1 MRDTENIRQIIKL
14 KPDMMG
20 FIFYPESKR
29 YTGQKLKQ
37 EVINLIPK
45 HIKKTGVF
53 VDMAPGLLID
63 AANDSQFDLIQLHGD
78 ETPAYCE
85 RIKQEGFE
93 VMKAFSVKDKIDMK
107 ELAGYEA
114 HCKYFL
120 FDTQC
125 KAYGGSGKKFDWHI
139 LEQYTGNIPFLLSG
153 GIGPGDAHDILN
165 INHPQLQGVDINSQ
179 FETAP
184 GIKDTSLIKDFI
196 KSIQ

>member
-1 MRDTENIRQIIKL
+1 MRDKENIRQLIKL
-14 KPDMMG
+14 RPDMIG

-29 YTGQKLKQ
+29 YTGQKLER

-63 AANDSQFDLIQLHGD
+63 AANASQLDYIQLHGD

-93 VMKAFSVKDKIDMK
+93 VIKAFSINDKIDMN
-107 ELAGYEA
+107 ELTGYEA

-125 KAYGGSGKKFDWHI
+125 KTYGGSGKKFDWHM
-139 LEQYTGNIPFLLSG
+139 LNQYAGEIPFILSG
-153 GIGPGDAHDILN
+153 GIGPGDANDILH
-165 INHPQLQGVDINSQ
+165 INHPKLHGIDINSQ

-184 GIKDTSLIKDFI
+184 GIKDISLIKDFI
-196 KSIQ
+196 KIIQ